1 MTKGSPK
8 GLPWFLQ
15 MSLTNDLLFHGN
27 GAGAAG
33 RTLNA
38 IAQLA
43 DVDLQLGDGAAECIA
58 VHAQFTG
65 GPALVPP
72 VFLKNGQDEALLE
85 FPYAFGVEDVAAVHL
100 KDKCF
105 QLIFHDEFLSILEIC
120 WTCHRSLFR
129 RRRRRAAKLL
139 GGLMEQTESLIKTH
153 PQFRR
158 SQPDRRTPDDKKIRR
173 QLRIL
178 EQL

>member
-38 IAQLA
+38 IAQLP
-43 DVDLQLGDGAAECIA
+43 DVDLQLGDGAAERIA

-120 WTCHRSLFR
+120 WPAT
-129 RRRRRAAKLL
+129 AAYF
-139 GGLMEQTESLIKTH
+139 GGDAGVPLN
-153 PQFRR
+153 FWGA
-158 SQPDRRTPDDKKIRR
+158 
-173 QLRIL
+173 
-178 EQL
+178 